1 MRDLSHAAWVNS
13 RTS

>member
-13 RTS
+13 RTN